1 MTTKKKVSAESII
14 DNFDKF
20 ELLKPVSEFSTLA
33 YSFDYNNEPGQIN
46 IFFENDTIVNVHL
59 LFDNGETITEFRND
73 PKLRT
78 LAKQILSSI
87 K

>member
-1 MTTKKKVSAESII
+1 MTTKKKVTAENII

-20 ELLKPVSEFSTLA
+20 DLLKPVSECSTLA
-33 YSFDYNNEPGQIN
+33 YSFEYNNEPGQIN

-59 LFDNGETITEFRND
+59 EFDNGETITEFRDD

>member
-1 MTTKKKVSAESII
+1 MTTQKKVTAEHII

-20 ELLKPVSEFSTLA
+20 DLLKPVSDFSTLA

-46 IFFENDTIVNVHL
+46 IFFENDTIINVHL
-59 LFDNGETITEFRND
+59 MFDNEETVTEFSED

-78 LAKQILSSI
+78 LAKQILSSL